1 MKKKSKELTE
11 NHNPAVSVSAEE
23 LEDEEADYV
32 NSATCTV
39 NGVPAPPASDKKSL
53 SFAKSWSPVA
63 VCWGILLV
71 IMALRIH
78 FTSVISTKLSN
89 ETEQKDLE
97 VQINELRQASRV
109 LEDNI
114 TNLMSE
120 NQWLRE
126 ENHRL
131 REENRITTTPVPQ
144 HSITPRTTG
153 WNSQPYTLSSP
164 WWRYD
169 NRKKRQSD
177 PCQTGWIHFLSSC
190 YAIDHRD
197 PPDLKTWEEA
207 RDDCRG
213 RNADLFVIDSPEEK
227 EFIYNSTLASH
238 GSNGF
243 WIGLRV
249 EDGSWKWINGHEETE
264 DSWILPPGGSRH
276 CAMSVTETKGWR
288 AESCDVKHAWICEE
302 NAPPL

>member
-11 NHNPAVSVSAEE
+11 THNPAVSVSAEE

-32 NSATCTV
+32 NLATCTV
-39 NGVPAPPASDKKSL
+39 NDVPAPPASDKKLL

-63 VCWGILLV
+63 MCWGILLV

-78 FTSVISTKLSN
+78 FTYVISTKLSN

-97 VQINELRQASRV
+97 VQINELRQTYRV

-114 TNLMSE
+114 TNLM
-120 NQWLRE
+120 
-126 ENHRL
+126 
-131 REENRITTTPVPQ
+131 
-144 HSITPRTTG
+144 
-153 WNSQPYTLSSP
+153 
-164 WWRYD
+164 
-169 NRKKRQSD
+169 KRQTD

-190 YAIDHRD
+190 YAIDHQD
-197 PPDLKTWEEA
+197 PPDLKTWEDA

-213 RNADLFVIDSPEEK
+213 RNADVIVIDSPEEK
-227 EFIYNSTLASH
+227 EFIYNSNLTSH

-288 AESCDVKHAWICEE
+288 AESCDVKHAWICEK